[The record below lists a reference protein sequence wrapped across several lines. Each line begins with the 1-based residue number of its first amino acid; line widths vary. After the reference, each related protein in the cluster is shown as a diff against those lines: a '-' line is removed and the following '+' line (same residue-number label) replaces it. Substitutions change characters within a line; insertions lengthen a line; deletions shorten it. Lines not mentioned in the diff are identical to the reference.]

1 MKEEL
6 AVREIA
12 EDVGKGKAGERKT
25 GEREDRREEGP
36 WVGEVV
42 ECLG

>member
-1 MKEEL
+1 MQKMW
-6 AVREIA
+6 VRERP
-12 EDVGKGKAGERKT
+12 ERGRQERGKT